1 MANLLDESGPIM
13 EEGKDVNVIN
23 KKIPVTVGVGS
34 KIFEVMLWVLL
45 IVPGIIFLVKK
56 IQAKNYFQKL
66 EQQLQHDAS
75 TIDNYL
81 EQRVVILE
89 NAAGLVKKAVD
100 LDKSTFSEIAKARS
114 GAKDDTSLI
123 EKGQAVENVT
133 KNLNVAI
140 EAYPELKAHEQITSA
155 MQQNSYLQKE
165 ITAAREVYNDRIAQ
179 WNRDVFSWPTK
190 QIVAAKE
197 QYTTRIPYAVST
209 EMKARARA
217 NFFE

>member
-13 EEGKDVNVIN
+13 EEGRDVNVVN

-34 KIFEVMLWVLL
+34 KVFEILLWVLL
-45 IVPGIIFLVKK
+45 IIPGIVFLVKK

-89 NAAGLVKKAVD
+89 NAASLVKKAVD

-114 GAKDDTSLI
+114 GNSDDLN
-123 EKGQAVENVT
+123 EKGQAVENAT
-133 KNLNVAI
+133 KQLNVAI
-140 EAYPELKAHEQITSA
+140 EAYPELKAHEQIASA

-179 WNRDVFSWPTK
+179 WNRDVFSWPVK

-197 QYTTRIPYAVST
+197 QYTTRIPYAVSQ
-209 EMKARARA
+209 ELKAKARS

>member
-13 EEGKDVNVIN
+13 EEGRDVNVIN
-23 KKIPVTVGVGS
+23 TKIQVKVGAGS
-34 KIFEVMLWVLL
+34 KAFEVLLWVLL
-45 IVPGIIFLVKK
+45 IIPGIVFLVKK
-56 IQAKNYFQKL
+56 IKAKNYFQKL

-89 NAAGLVKKAVD
+89 NAASLVKKAVD
-100 LDKSTFSEIAKARS
+100 LDKSTFSEIARARS
-114 GAKDDTSLI
+114 GVRSDEGLN
-123 EKGQAVENVT
+123 EKGQAVENAT
-133 KNLNVAI
+133 KQINVAI
-140 EAYPELKAHEQITSA
+140 EAYPQLRAHEQITSA
-155 MQQNSYLQKE
+155 MQQNTYLQKE

-179 WNRDVFSWPTK
+179 WNRDIFSWPVK

-197 QYTTRIPYAVST
+197 GYTTRIPYAVST
-209 EMKARARA
+209 EMKAKARS

>member
-1 MANLLDESGPIM
+1 MANLLDENGPVM
-13 EEGKDVNVIN
+13 EEGRDVNVIN
-23 KKIPVTVGVGS
+23 TKIQVKVGVGS
-34 KIFEVMLWVLL
+34 LIFEILLWVLL
-45 IVPGIIFLVKK
+45 IIPGIVFTVKK

-100 LDKSTFSEIAKARS
+100 LDKSTFSEIAKARAGNS
-114 GAKDDTSLI
+114 GDLN
-123 EKGQAVENVT
+123 EKGQAIENAT
-133 KNLNVAI
+133 KQLNVAI
-140 EAYPELKAHEQITSA
+140 EAYPQLKAHEQITSA

-179 WNRDVFSWPTK
+179 WNRDIFSWPVK

-197 QYTTRIPYAVST
+197 EYTTRIPYAVSS
-209 EMKARARA
+209 EMKAKARS
-217 NFFE
+217 NFFD

>member
-13 EEGKDVNVIN
+13 EEGRDVNVIN
-23 KKIPVTVGVGS
+23 TKIPVKVGVGS
-34 KIFEVMLWVLL
+34 TIFEVLLWVLL
-45 IVPGIIFLVKK
+45 IIPGIVFLVKK
-56 IQAKNYFQKL
+56 IHAKNYFQKL

-89 NAAGLVKKAVD
+89 NAASLVKKAVD

-114 GAKDDTSLI
+114 GIKGDDLN
-123 EKGQAVENVT
+123 EKGQAVENAT
-133 KNLNVAI
+133 KQLNVAI
-140 EAYPELKAHEQITSA
+140 EAYPELKAHAQIANA
-155 MQQNSYLQKE
+155 MQQNSYLQRE

-179 WNRDVFSWPTK
+179 WNRDIFTWPTY

-209 EMKARARA
+209 EMKAKARS

>member
-1 MANLLDESGPIM
+1 MANGLDESGPIL
-13 EEGKDVNVIN
+13 EEGREINVIN
-23 KKIPVTVGVGS
+23 KKIEVKVGVGS
-34 KIFEVMLWVLL
+34 KIFEILLWVLL
-45 IVPGIIFLVKK
+45 IIPGIIFTYKK
-56 IQAKNYFQKL
+56 VQAKNYFQKL

-89 NAAGLVKKAVD
+89 NAASLVKKAVD

-114 GAKDDTSLI
+114 GSAADLN

-133 KNLNVAI
+133 SKLNVAI
-140 EAYPELKAHEQITSA
+140 EAYPELKAHEQIANA
-155 MQQNSYLQKE
+155 MQQNSYLQRE
-165 ITAAREVYNDRIAQ
+165 ITAAREIYNDRISQ
-179 WNRDVFSWPTK
+179 WNRDIFSWPTK

-197 QYTTRIPYAVST
+197 GYTTRIPYAVST
-209 EMKARARA
+209 AMKAKARG

>member
-13 EEGKDVNVIN
+13 EEGRDVNVIN

-34 KIFEVMLWVLL
+34 KIFEVLLWVLL
-45 IVPGIIFLVKK
+45 IIPGVIFLVNK
-56 IQAKNYFQKL
+56 IKAKNYFQKL

-89 NAAGLVKKAVD
+89 NAASLVKKAVD

-114 GAKDDTSLI
+114 GNAGDLN
-123 EKGQAVENVT
+123 ERGQAVENVT
-133 KNLNVAI
+133 RQLNVAI
-140 EAYPELKAHEQITSA
+140 EAYPDLKAHEQIANA
-155 MQQNSYLQKE
+155 MQQNSYLQRE

-197 QYTTRIPYAVST
+197 GYTTRIPYAVSLET
-209 EMKARARA
+209 KAKARS

>member
-1 MANLLDESGPIM
+1 MANLLDENGPIM
-13 EEGKDVNVIN
+13 EEGRDVNVIN
-23 KKIPVTVGVGS
+23 EKVAFKVGPGS
-34 KIFEVMLWVLL
+34 LIFEILLWVLL
-45 IVPGIIFLVKK
+45 IIPGIVFTVKK

-100 LDKSTFSEIAKARS
+100 LDKSTFSEIAKARA
-114 GAKDDTSLI
+114 GNAGDLN
-123 EKGQAVENVT
+123 EKGQAIENAT
-133 KNLNVAI
+133 KQLNVAI
-140 EAYPELKAHEQITSA
+140 EAYPDLKAHNEIQDA
-155 MQQNSYLQKE
+155 MQQNAYLQRE

-179 WNRDVFSWPTK
+179 WNRDVFSWPVK

-197 QYTTRIPYAVST
+197 QYTTRIPYAVSS
-209 EMKARARA
+209 EMKAKARS